1 MEWYASQGM
10 TSSTEQSSIFF
21 WGELQ
26 LSEMGLNKVATGN
39 WILESGE
46 RQKKIKISGTL
57 RVVIVFRPWEFSAN
71 KKKKETKTSMSF
83 FYRSLDVCF
92 ILPCSG
98 WSFYWKLLPML
109 CAVFRKRVLE
119 GSNYKYSGLSSKP
132 RNLKWQLF
140 EGLVI
145 QLGGLKRR
153 QWLKNLWFMSL
164 QPPGPT
170 QSHKSTCISLETT
183 ALLGQKDAGQTSW
196 PRCLFLEGKN
206 HNGNW
211 TWV

>member
-83 FYRSLDVCF
+83 FLSIVRC
-92 ILPCSG
+92 
-98 WSFYWKLLPML
+98 LLYSPML
-109 CAVFRKRVLE
+109 R
-119 GSNYKYSGLSSKP
+119 
-132 RNLKWQLF
+132 
-140 EGLVI
+140 LVI
-145 QLGGLKRR
+145 LLKIVA
-153 QWLKNLWFMSL
+153 NAV
-164 QPPGPT
+164 
-170 QSHKSTCISLETT
+170 C
-183 ALLGQKDAGQTSW
+183 
-196 PRCLFLEGKN
+196 C
-206 HNGNW
+206 
-211 TWV
+211 V